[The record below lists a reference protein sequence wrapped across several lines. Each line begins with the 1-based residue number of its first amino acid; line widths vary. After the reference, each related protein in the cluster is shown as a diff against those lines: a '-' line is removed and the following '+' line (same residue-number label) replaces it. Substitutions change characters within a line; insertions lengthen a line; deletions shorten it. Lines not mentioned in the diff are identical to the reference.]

1 MKKYIVF
8 VFAAMLTAGFWSC
21 GNSAKNEGEA
31 KDSVCVESCC
41 SEGDMVDATVEG
53 AARGDDE
60 AFDADAEATTAG
72 SGENKPCHV
81 SGCSCKF
88 GYAGNWDK
96 NKCNKCG
103 HSMSS
108 HY

>member
-1 MKKYIVF
+1 MKKCVFF
-8 VFAAMLTAGFWSC
+8 VFAVVLTAGFWSC
-21 GNSAKNEGEA
+21 GNSTKNGGEA
-31 KDSVCVESCC
+31 TDSVCVDTCC
-41 SEGDMVDATVEG
+41 TDQLADSMLQG
-53 AARGDDE
+53 AARGDGE

-96 NKCNKCG
+96 NKCNKCD